1 MEPQPEAHTVVFR
14 SAQGPARALPG
25 RTVPAANAAWSRS
38 SNRTRIRIAKLGFAS
53 VAHDPVI
60 FDSRQR
66 YCREYNRYLR
76 ERAELDWRPSSTFS
90 LAYSLDDT
98 CQQRTGRLEEDGCWP
113 AFDVN

>member
-1 MEPQPEAHTVVFR
+1 MVKVFQP
-14 SAQGPARALPG
+14 
-25 RTVPAANAAWSRS
+25 NAD
-38 SNRTRIRIAKLGFAS
+38 RIAKLGFAS

-90 LAYSLDDT
+90 LSLDDT